1 MVKNTETAALVAEYL
16 LQIKAIKLNNSKPFM
31 WASGLHSPIYCDN
44 RIALS
49 YPKVRNYIRQQLV
62 TQITEEYGLIDVI
75 AGVATAGIP
84 QGILVAQEMGLPFI
98 YVRSSKKEHGLTNQI
113 EGELREG
120 QNVVVVEDLIST
132 GKSSLNAVE
141 AIREAGGKVKG
152 MAAIFTYE
160 LPIADKNFKD
170 ADCALFALSSY
181 EIMIKK
187 AAEKDYISGEDKES
201 LLEWK
206 KDPQTWSDKHKTL
219 QT

>member
-1 MVKNTETAALVAEYL
+1 MIKNSETAALVAEYL
-16 LQIKAIKLNNSKPFM
+16 LQIKAIKLNNSKPFV

-49 YPKVRNYIRQQLV
+49 HPKVRNYIRQQLV
-62 TQITEEYGLIDVI
+62 TQITEEYGLVDVI

-98 YVRSSKKEHGLTNQI
+98 YVRSSKKDHGLTNQI

-152 MAAIFTYE
+152 MAAIFTYG
-160 LPIADKNFKD
+160 LPIASENFIK
-170 ADCALFALSSY
+170 ADCTLFALSSY
-181 EIMIKK
+181 DIMIKK
-187 AAEKDYISGEDKES
+187 AIEKDYISEKDKES

-206 KDPQTWSDKHKTL
+206 KNPQAWSDKHKT
-219 QT
+219 T

>member
-1 MVKNTETAALVAEYL
+1 MIKNSETAALVAEYL
-16 LQIKAIKLNNSKPFM
+16 LQIKAIKLNNSKPFV

-49 YPKVRNYIRQQLV
+49 HPKVRNYIRQQLV
-62 TQITEEYGLIDVI
+62 TQITEEYGLVDII

-98 YVRSSKKEHGLTNQI
+98 YVRSSKKDHGLTNQI

-141 AIREAGGKVKG
+141 AIRDAGGKVKG
-152 MAAIFTYE
+152 MAAIFTYG
-160 LPIADKNFKD
+160 LPIASENFIKT
-170 ADCALFALSSY
+170 DCTLFALSSY
-181 EIMIKK
+181 DIMIKK
-187 AAEKDYISGEDKES
+187 AIEKDYISEKDKES

-206 KDPQTWSDKHKTL
+206 KNPQAWSDKHKT
-219 QT
+219 T

>member
-1 MVKNTETAALVAEYL
+1 MVRNRETAALIAEYL
-16 LQIKAIKLNNSKPFM
+16 LQIKAIKLNKSKPFV

-62 TQITEEYGLIDVI
+62 IQITEEFGLVDVI

-84 QGILVAQEMGLPFI
+84 QGVLTAQEMGLPFI
-98 YVRSSKKEHGLTNQI
+98 YVRSSKKDHGLSNQI

-120 QNVVVVEDLIST
+120 QNVVIVEDLIST

-141 AIREAGGKVKG
+141 AIRNAGGKVKG
-152 MAAIFTYE
+152 MAAIFTYG
-160 LPIADKNFKD
+160 LPIADKNFTQAK
-170 ADCALFALSSY
+170 CPLLALSNY
-181 EIMIKK
+181 EIMISK
-187 AAEKDYISGEDKES
+187 AIEKEYISDADKKS

-206 KDPQTWSDKHKTL
+206 KDPHAWSDKHKSN
-219 QT
+219 

>member
-16 LQIKAIKLNNSKPFM
+16 LQIKAIKLNNSTPFV

-49 YPKVRNYIRQQLV
+49 HPKVRNYIRQQLV
-62 TQITEEYGLIDVI
+62 SQITEEYGLVDVI

-98 YVRSSKKEHGLTNQI
+98 YVRSSKKDHGLTNQI

-132 GKSSLNAVE
+132 GKSSLNAVH
-141 AIREAGGKVKG
+141 ALRDAKTNVKG
-152 MAAIFTYE
+152 MAAIFTYG
-160 LPIADKNFKD
+160 LPVADNNFKE
-170 ADCALFALSSY
+170 ADCKLVALSDYNSL
-181 EIMIKK
+181 IKE
-187 AAEKDYISGEDKES
+187 AVANNYISGTDKKS
-201 LLEWK
+201 LLEWR
-206 KDPQTWSDKHKTL
+206 KDPQAWSDKHNK
-219 QT
+219 

>member
-1 MVKNTETAALVAEYL
+1 M
-16 LQIKAIKLNNSKPFM
+16 
-31 WASGLHSPIYCDN
+31 
-44 RIALS
+44 
-49 YPKVRNYIRQQLV
+49 
-62 TQITEEYGLIDVI
+62 IDVI

-152 MAAIFTYE
+152 MAAIFTYG
-160 LPIADKNFKD
+160 LPVADKNFEA
-170 ADCALFALSSY
+170 ADCALFALSNY

-187 AAEKDYISGEDKES
+187 AVEKDYISGKDEES

-206 KDPQTWSDKHKTL
+206 KDPQDWSDTHKTK
-219 QT
+219 

>member
-1 MVKNTETAALVAEYL
+1 MVRNRETAALIAEYL
-16 LQIKAIKLNNSKPFM
+16 LQIKAIKLNKSKPFV

-62 TQITEEYGLIDVI
+62 TQITEEFGIVDVI

-84 QGILVAQEMGLPFI
+84 QGVLTAQEMGLPFI
-98 YVRSSKKEHGLTNQI
+98 YVRSSKKDHGLANQI

-132 GKSSLNAVE
+132 GKSSLNAVD
-141 AIREAGGKVKG
+141 AILDAGGKVKG
-152 MAAIFTYE
+152 MAAIFTYG
-160 LPIADKNFKD
+160 LPIADKNFKE
-170 ADCALFALSSY
+170 ANCPLLALSNY
-181 EIMIKK
+181 EIMISK
-187 AAEKDYISGEDKES
+187 AIENDYISEVDKNS

-206 KDPQTWSDKHKTL
+206 KDPQAWSDKHKKS
-219 QT
+219 